1 MHTPVML
8 DETIRLLNVQA
19 GKKYVDATYGLGGH
33 SNEIRKRGGIVL
45 ALEWDVDSY
54 AEQSKHVADPQIT
67 LVHANYADIASVAHR
82 YDFAD
87 SDGVLFD
94 YGLSMWQIRE
104 SGRGFSYEK
113 DEEMLDMR
121 IDSSLTTTASDI
133 VTHYSEDELY
143 EIFTRNAEEIH
154 SRAIAHAF
162 VQSRRVKAIKTV
174 GDARAVIQSVTR
186 DTASVAR
193 IFQALRI
200 EVNNEYAH
208 ITQGLNGALTILAPG
223 GRIVTITFHPS
234 EDRLVKKWA
243 KEQGVH
249 TTGKALKSTS
259 GRSFER
265 SALLR
270 VMTKRI

>member
-8 DETIRLLNVQA
+8 EETIRLLNVQA
-19 GKKYVDATYGLGGH
+19 GKKYVDATYGMGGH
-33 SNEIRKRGGIVL
+33 SNEISKQGGVVL
-45 ALEWDVDSY
+45 ALEWDADSF
-54 AEQSKHVADPQIT
+54 AEQSKHVTDPRIT
-67 LVHANYADIASVAHR
+67 LVHANYADIASVAQNN
-82 YDFAD
+82 DFAD
-87 SDGVLFD
+87 VDGVLFD
-94 YGLSMWQIRE
+94 YGLSMWQIRD
-104 SGRGFSYEK
+104 SGRGFSYER

-121 IDSSLTTTASDI
+121 IDPSLTTTASDI

-162 VQSRRVKAIKTV
+162 VQSRRINPIATV

-186 DTASVAR
+186 DATSVAR
-193 IFQALRI
+193 VFQALRV
-200 EVNNEYAH
+200 EVNHEYAN
-208 ITQGLNGALTILAPG
+208 ITQGLLGALALLAPG
-223 GRIVTITFHPS
+223 GRIVTLTFHPS

-243 KEQGVH
+243 RKHGV
-249 TTGKALKSTS
+249 TTTSKALKSRS

-270 VMTKRI
+270 VMTKNI